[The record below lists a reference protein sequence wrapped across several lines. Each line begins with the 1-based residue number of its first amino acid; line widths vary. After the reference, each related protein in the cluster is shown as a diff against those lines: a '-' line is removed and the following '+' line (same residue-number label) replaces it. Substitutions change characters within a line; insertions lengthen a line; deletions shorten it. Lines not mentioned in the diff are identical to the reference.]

1 MKPLFRHILLMI
13 CLVLAWTVA
22 FQVPAWGAEAEDA
35 APTAKF
41 EADAEAQLLVDLINA
56 ARKDPLGTAAT
67 LGMDPAKIVADFP
80 ELADILTNGLPELVF
95 DERLYRSAQKHTADM
110 LANSYYAYESSD
122 GRTLWHRM
130 NDEGYA
136 AIFSGES
143 LGLLFFNNFISPE
156 TAVGRIFANMYRDE
170 LDPAGSG
177 SRNILNP
184 DAQDIGASIGGG
196 IYKFNGY
203 TGNVYLATCDFGATP
218 ETYELQVINLIN
230 QVRANPGPVLAELGI
245 GINEAD
251 FPELA
256 DLFAKGGLAPL
267 WFDPALYR
275 AADTLVK
282 DMFKNNHFNPRT
294 ADGRTA
300 NMRARENKYRSEW
313 IAETRMRNITCDQ
326 AVSPSE
332 TLSRFFKQMVTRAF
346 REDQNQREQHLFS
359 ATAVDA
365 GIRIMA
371 GAQPEMGFI
380 CGDNLHILVADFA
393 ARDEYPD
400 TALTGVVYADR
411 NSNGIYDIGE
421 ELAGVGITIKLSA
434 PGGKAT
440 HLTTGPAGGYGMRL
454 APGRYRVSVDTEVA
468 EWVRWIDVDAARST
482 WLSVALPF
490 NEDEG
495 IIAEN
500 RAGNEE

>member
-1 MKPLFRHILLMI
+1 MFLMI
-13 CLVLAWTVA
+13 CLALAWTVV
-22 FQVPAWGAEAEDA
+22 FQVPAWGVEAEDA

-41 EADAEAQLLVDLINA
+41 EADAEALLLMDLINA

-67 LGMDPAKIVADFP
+67 LGMDPAKILRNFP
-80 ELADILTNGLPELVF
+80 ELADILTNGLPELEF

-130 NDEGYA
+130 NDEGYV

-170 LDPAGSG
+170 LDPEGSG
-177 SRNILNP
+177 SQNILNP

-196 IYKFNGY
+196 IYNFKGY

-218 ETYELQVINLIN
+218 GTYELQIVNLIN
-230 QVRANPGPVLAELGI
+230 QVRANPRPVLAGLGI
-245 GINEAD
+245 EVVEAD

-256 DLFAKGGLAPL
+256 DLFNKGGLAPL

-275 AADTLVK
+275 AAEILVA
-282 DMFKNNHFNPRT
+282 DMFENNHFNPRT

-300 NMRARENKYRSEW
+300 NMRARENNYRSEW
-313 IAETRMRNITCDQ
+313 IRETRMRNVTCDQ
-326 AVSPSE
+326 AVCPSE
-332 TLSRFFKQMVTRAF
+332 TVGRFFRQMVTRAF
-346 REDQNQREQHLFS
+346 REDPDQREQHLFS
-359 ATAVDA
+359 AAAADT

-371 GAQPEMGFI
+371 GVQPEMGFI
-380 CGDNLHILVADFA
+380 CGENLHILVADFA
-393 ARDEYPD
+393 AKDKYVD
-400 TALTGVVYADR
+400 TAISGVVYQDR
-411 NSNGIYDIGE
+411 NNNGIYDIGE
-421 ELAGVGITIKLSA
+421 ELAGVGLTVKVTG

-440 HLTTGPAGGYGMRL
+440 KLTTNPAGGYGIRL
-454 APGRYRVSVDTEVA
+454 APGRYRVSVDPEA
-468 EWVRWIDVDAARST
+468 GEWVRWIDVDASRST
-482 WLSVALPF
+482 WLSAALPF
-490 NEDEG
+490 IEEIEEDIPADNNSAVDEK
-495 IIAEN
+495 
-500 RAGNEE
+500 